1 MSIFSWFAY
10 CLKNY
15 FTFSGRASRAQYWS
29 FTLINV
35 LVSFIIAL
43 ISTPTTQVVTIEENG
58 FYSTSMVEDF
68 GIAFIIYSLLMIIPS
83 FAVTVR
89 RLHDRDHTG
98 WWVFWAVLL
107 PFLNIVLLVFCLLPS
122 ENRANRFGERA
133 PSSPNDVVPP
143 ALQTTCTP
151 LPQECK
157 PSVKEDQSVLDEF
170 SSNNHP
176 TSLENT
182 HKTVSP
188 EKSSLVEHLKK
199 LSQKE

>member
-133 PSSPNDVVPP
+133 PTEPNDVVPST
-143 ALQTTCTP
+143 QTTCVP
-151 LPQECK
+151 LSQENK
-157 PSVKEDQSVLDEF
+157 PNGQKEPSVLDEF